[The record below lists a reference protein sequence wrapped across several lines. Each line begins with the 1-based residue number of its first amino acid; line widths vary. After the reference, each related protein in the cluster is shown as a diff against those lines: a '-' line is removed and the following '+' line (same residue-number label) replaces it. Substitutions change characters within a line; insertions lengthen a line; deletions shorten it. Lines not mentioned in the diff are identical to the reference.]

1 MTNGQSRKVGIIGY
15 GLAGRVFH
23 APLID
28 ATPGLDVA
36 AIVTSDPLR
45 ASQARTDFPD
55 AQVSGEVDAVLA
67 GAGRVDLVVVA
78 TSNQSHI
85 PLGLRAVESGLP
97 VVVDKPLA
105 ATVADG
111 RRLVERAQEAGVM
124 VTVFQNRRWDS
135 DFLTLRRLV
144 GQGRLGRV
152 HRYES
157 RFERWI
163 PELREGSWR
172 ENPDPAKAGGLL
184 YDLGAHLIDQ
194 ALVLF
199 GSVTSVYAE
208 LDRRRVGSIVDD
220 DVFVALTHTG
230 GVRSHLWAS
239 ALAPQLGPRFRVLGD
254 QAGYTSYG
262 LDPQEEQLAGGL
274 RPGSPEWGRQ
284 APERDGILGVAGENE
299 KVPSLPGAYQDF
311 YSALT
316 AALDGDAPPPVDP
329 WDSMAVLETIEGAQR
344 SAANHIVVSM
354 SPNSGSPR

>member
-1 MTNGQSRKVGIIGY
+1 MTNGQSRKVGVIGY

-45 ASQARTDFPD
+45 ASQARRDFPD

-78 TSNQSHI
+78 TPNESHI

-111 RRLVERAQEAGVM
+111 RRLVERAREAGVM

-144 GQGRLGRV
+144 AQGRLGRI

-163 PELREGSWR
+163 PQLREGSWR

-208 LDRRRVGSIVDD
+208 L
-220 DVFVALTHTG
+220 VALTHAG

-239 ALAPQLGPRFRVLGD
+239 ALTPQLGPRFRVLGD

-262 LDPQEEQLAGGL
+262 LDPQEMQLAAGL

-284 APERDGILGVAGENE
+284 APERDGILGVAGDN
-299 KVPSLPGAYQDF
+299 KTVPSLPGAYQDF
-311 YSALT
+311 YSVLT
-316 AALDGDAPPPVDP
+316 VALDGGAPPPVDP
-329 WDSMAVLETIEGAQR
+329 WNSVAVLEIIEAAQR

-354 SPNSGSPR
+354 SPDGGSPR